1 MFRRSG
7 TTATQTQRSLVAL
20 DPRLLVQDSE
30 LPFPKI
36 DRAAG
41 IEKGLPRP
49 QLKLAE
55 GLRTRRP
62 AKAVELLA
70 VDTEDKPETVPSED
84 GSEDLIK
91 IEQIEGTGTEIT
103 RITMGLT
110 LRRTARKISRLNGA
124 LEVIP
129 SA

>member
-1 MFRRSG
+1 MFRRSR

-20 DPRLLVQDSE
+20 DPRLLIQDSE
-30 LPFPKI
+30 LPFPRI

-41 IEKGLPRP
+41 IEKGLPRLH
-49 QLKLAE
+49 LKMAQ
-55 GLRTRRP
+55 GLRTHRP

>member
-7 TTATQTQRSLVAL
+7 ATAAQTQRSLVAL

-36 DRAAG
+36 DSAAG
-41 IEKGLPRP
+41 IEKGLSRP

-55 GLRTRRP
+55 GLLMRRP
-62 AKAVELLA
+62 PKAVELLA
-70 VDTEDKPETVPSED
+70 VDINPRPSHPRIVRKTSSKS
-84 GSEDLIK
+84 GRSRVS
-91 IEQIEGTGTEIT
+91 GTEIT

-110 LRRTARKISRLNGA
+110 LRRTARKISRLKGA
-124 LEVIP
+124 LEIIP